1 MTFPRPARLLV
12 LIGTPVLLLPLLFL
26 SATPARAAEASYLA
40 DLQQRAL
47 KQSLAKER
55 TWEVLLHYT
64 HPWKGGIKSRI
75 DDPQF
80 FLAKDGRSKPQE
92 ELLATL
98 EQMFQAPVQDGS
110 YLACRFPARFAW
122 LTSRL
127 DIDTSRLPEYRCSE
141 RDKAL
146 AAVEGR
152 SAVLVFPV
160 GHINSPASMF
170 GHTLIR
176 IDGSSKSNLISYAGN
191 YAAVT
196 TDTNGFVYAWKG
208 IFGGYKGLYSLM
220 PYYVKVKEY
229 NDLEHRDMWEYPLK
243 LSPDEVKTM
252 LNHLWE
258 LQNIKS
264 SYFFLDE
271 NCSYNLL
278 FLIEAAR
285 PSLRLTER
293 TGLFVLPTQTI
304 DIALD
309 SGIAEAP
316 RYRPSQGTRIRH
328 LGSFLDDAGL
338 HTAWRLAHAEASADE
353 VTRLDRRQQ
362 IAAHDAA
369 IEFLQVRLARRELSQ
384 EEFNKKYLK
393 LLAQRSA
400 LGAAPEELYRI
411 PEPARPE
418 SGHQSTRVSAGAGL
432 RRGEP
437 YAALGFQTALHTL
450 LDPDQGFIRGA
461 QIKFLETAL
470 DYRFPDDGVRLRSLH
485 LVDILS
491 LSERDLFFKPLSWKV
506 NTGWDTELLRD
517 GTDHL
522 IYRLNTGGGI
532 AGGSPFGGIWYGL
545 GEVDVNLGSG
555 LRGDAA
561 LGLGV
566 SAGALEQLTPW
577 WKLHLSASAFSFQL
591 GDESTR
597 IRVSVDQNLRLA
609 QNDSLSL
616 LYSRQFANRHQV
628 EDVSLLWNHYF

>member
-1 MTFPRPARLLV
+1 MTLSNPARLCALLATLFLV
-12 LIGTPVLLLPLLFL
+12 LFSFPA
-26 SATPARAAEASYLA
+26 STPAQAAEDPYLA
-40 DLQQRAL
+40 ELQQRAVTQL
-47 KQSLAKER
+47 LASER
-55 TWEVLLHYT
+55 TWQVLLHYT
-64 HPWKGGIKSRI
+64 HPWHGDVKSRI
-75 DDPQF
+75 DDPAF
-80 FLAKDGRSKPQE
+80 FLAPNGRSAPQE

-98 EQMFQAPVQDGS
+98 RQMFQPPDRDGA

-127 DIDTSRLPEYRCSE
+127 GVDVTRLPAYRCSE

-146 AAVEGR
+146 AAVEPH

-176 IDGSSKSNLISYAGN
+176 IDGSSKSSLISYAGN

-229 NDLEHRDMWEYPLK
+229 NDLEHRDMWEYPLR
-243 LSPDEVKTM
+243 LAPDEVKTM
-252 LNHLWE
+252 VDHLWE
-258 LQNIKS
+258 LQNITS
-264 SYFFLDE
+264 SYYFLDE

-285 PSLRLTER
+285 PTLRLTER

-304 DIALD
+304 DIAQS
-309 SGIAEAP
+309 SGILEPP

-328 LGSFLDDAGL
+328 LGSFLDDAGRQ
-338 HTAWRLAHAEASADE
+338 TAWRLAHAKAIAGELD
-353 VTRLDRRQQ
+353 RLDKRQQ
-362 IAAHDAA
+362 IAAYDAA
-369 IEFLQVRLARRELSQ
+369 IEFLQVRLARRELAQ
-384 EEFNKKYLK
+384 EEFNRSYLK

-418 SGHQSTRVSAGAGL
+418 SGHQSTRVSVGAGL

-437 YAALGFQTALHTL
+437 YATLGFQPALHTL
-450 LDPDQGFIRGA
+450 MDPDQGFIRGA
-461 QIKFLETAL
+461 QIKFLDTAL
-470 DYRFPDDGVRLRSLH
+470 DYRLPDDGLRLRTLH

-491 LSERDLFFKPLSWKV
+491 LTERDLFFKPLSWKV

-522 IYRLNTGGGI
+522 IYRLNTGGGV
-532 AGGSPFGGIWYGL
+532 AVASPFHGIWYGL

-566 SAGALEQLTPW
+566 SAGALEQFTPW
-577 WKLHLSASAFSFQL
+577 WKLHLKASIFRYEL
-591 GDESTR
+591 GDARTR
-597 IRVSVDQNLRLA
+597 IKLSLDQNLRLA

-616 LYSRQFANRHQV
+616 LYSRQFVNRHQV

>member
-1 MTFPRPARLLV
+1 MTLSRPARLLASIATLGFLV
-12 LIGTPVLLLPLLFL
+12 SLVFPVPA
-26 SATPARAAEASYLA
+26 SAQPAEDPYLVE
-40 DLQQRAL
+40 LQQRAVQ
-47 KQSLAKER
+47 QSLATER

-64 HPWKGGIKSRI
+64 RPWKGGIKSRI
-75 DDPQF
+75 DDPAF
-80 FLAKDGRSKPQE
+80 FLAPGGRSEPQL

-98 EQMFQAPVQDGS
+98 AQMFKTPDRDGA

-127 DIDTSRLPEYRCSE
+127 GIDPARLPEYRCSE

-176 IDGSSKSNLISYAGN
+176 IDGSSKSSLISYAGN

-229 NDLEHRDMWEYPLK
+229 NDLEHRDMWEYPLN
-243 LSPDEVKTM
+243 LSPDEVKAM

-258 LQNIKS
+258 LQNITS
-264 SYFFLDE
+264 SYYFLDE

-285 PSLRLTER
+285 PSLQLTKR
-293 TGLFVLPTQTI
+293 TGLLVLPTQTI
-304 DIALD
+304 DIALH
-309 SGIAEAP
+309 SGILELP

-328 LGSFLDDAGL
+328 LGSFLDDAGRQ
-338 HTAWRLAHAEASADE
+338 TSWRLAHGAASPDE
-353 VTRLDRRQQ
+353 LGRLDKKQQ

-384 EEFNKKYLK
+384 EEFNQKYLK

-418 SGHQSTRVSAGAGL
+418 SGHQSSRASLGAGL

-437 YAALGFQTALHTL
+437 YAALGFQLALHTL
-450 LDPDQGFIRGA
+450 MDPDQGYIRGA
-461 QIKFLETAL
+461 QIKFLDTAL
-470 DYRFPDDGVRLRSLH
+470 DYRLPDDGMRLRSLH

-491 LSERDLFFKPLSWKV
+491 LTERDLFFKPLSWKV
-506 NTGWDTELLRD
+506 STGWDTELLRD

-522 IYRLNTGGGI
+522 IYRLNTGGGV

-545 GEVDVNLGSG
+545 GEVDVNLGTG

-577 WKLHLSASAFSFQL
+577 WKLHLSASIFSFEL
-591 GDESTR
+591 GDQRTR
-597 IRVSVDQNLRLA
+597 IKLSLDQNLRLA

-616 LYSRQFANRHQV
+616 LYSRQFVNRHHV